1 MASLNVAMMALWS
14 SLKAERRDAWRGWET
29 LGIAGPAAETPVE
42 RALSFVCSP
51 PLWQLL
57 LLLLGLTVGL
67 ALHFAL
73 LQLLGNL
80 PRRRVG
86 RLGNCRLCRWP
97 LALSAGVLFLLT
109 ALRFAPG
116 AALAGAILLSSAL
129 LLLAVVDAAT
139 LRLPDVVTQPLLWLG
154 LLFNLGTTFVPLP
167 DAVCGAVIGYLMLWG
182 VNGCYRLVC
191 RRHGLGAGD
200 FKLLAALG
208 AWLGWRALPP
218 LLLLAATGGLMC
230 VICVRRWRGAD
241 LAPPLA
247 FGPWLALAGALLLFW
262 NGG

>member
-1 MASLNVAMMALWS
+1 MAGLGNVRG
-14 SLKAERRDAWRGWET
+14 RRTCG
-29 LGIAGPAAETPVE
+29 GTPVE
-42 RALSFVCSP
+42 RALFFVCSP

-57 LLLLGLTVGL
+57 LLLLGLTAGL

-97 LALSAGVLFLLT
+97 LALSAGVLFLLA

-116 AALAGAILLSSAL
+116 AALVGAILLSSA

-154 LLFNLGTTFVPLP
+154 LLFNLGATFVPLS

-182 VNGCYRLVC
+182 VNGGYRLVY

-218 LLLLAATGGLMC
+218 LLL
-230 VICVRRWRGAD
+230 
-241 LAPPLA
+241 
-247 FGPWLALAGALLLFW
+247 FW

>member
-1 MASLNVAMMALWS
+1 MRVTRHLSQSRRWQALIRQRLMCVGALPLTPRVQEGIDDGIVKCRHDGALVLLWGGTARRMAGLGNVRG
-14 SLKAERRDAWRGWET
+14 RRTCG
-29 LGIAGPAAETPVE
+29 GTPVE
-42 RALSFVCSP
+42 RALFFVCSP

-57 LLLLGLTVGL
+57 LLLLGLTAGL

-97 LALSAGVLFLLT
+97 LALSAGVLFLLA

-116 AALAGAILLSSAL
+116 AALVGAILLSSA

-154 LLFNLGTTFVPLP
+154 LLFNLGATFVPLS

-182 VNGCYRLVC
+182 VNGGYRLVY

-218 LLLLAATGGLMC
+218 LLL
-230 VICVRRWRGAD
+230 
-241 LAPPLA
+241 
-247 FGPWLALAGALLLFW
+247 FW